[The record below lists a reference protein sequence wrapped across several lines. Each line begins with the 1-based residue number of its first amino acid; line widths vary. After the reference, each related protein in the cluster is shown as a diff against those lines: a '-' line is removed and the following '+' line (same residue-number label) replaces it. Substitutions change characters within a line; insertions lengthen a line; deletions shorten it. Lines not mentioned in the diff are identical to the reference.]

1 MRKILSLTLAMAL
14 VLTLFVGFGAFAEEM
29 TEVGTPRNETL
40 IMETQTPTD
49 LPGNFNSYFRGVQ
62 NGFGI
67 HQLITAHLWEM
78 DTAAGDQFGE
88 IADGMPTPN
97 EDFTQ
102 FTMKVRQGMKWSDGE
117 DITADDVV
125 FTFEKILDEKCTA
138 GCHAYCSSIIASVEK
153 VDDYT
158 VQFNM
163 TSPFPRLTQAFGVTI
178 WGCDYYLLPEHVLK
192 DVEDIGSYQWENPVT
207 AGPYTVK
214 DYDPNGKWILYELR
228 EDWFQSAMGVAGADH
243 YGFTGEEA
251 PAKYVWCRVLGDDT
265 TRQMAMI
272 NNEVDILCEVT
283 PEILDVMTAS
293 NPNIACWYSEF
304 PYATSDDPC
313 SKGLCFSMG
322 QGEPYSNKF
331 FRWGIALS
339 LDFDE
344 VSLSIFDGA
353 GRASPFPLYTAISA
367 GEAVYGKA
375 LRDYVVNDF
384 KLEFSDGSVLT
395 AEDVWDGEYA
405 FRMADMFGIEGD
417 EDYLYDMFGLG
428 WWKHNPEA
436 AEKCF
441 AEAGLEKGDDGLWYF
456 NGEKLVLELSYLADT
471 EAQAGRGVQAAY
483 DQLMKAGF
491 ECQLISKSSSTWDVD
506 ASMGNFY
513 IAGYWP
519 NNYITKDIYNKIS
532 GWDADLIKPVG
543 EITNGQG
550 TRWNNAEATEI
561 IHTLAAT
568 DPESEESYEL
578 GLKFYE
584 LAIDEMVD
592 ITFHS
597 GVKYVPANSTI
608 WEGYPTA
615 DNPYNGPWWWWS
627 CFKYIIPYI
636 TLVG

>member
-1 MRKILSLTLAMAL
+1 MRKLLSLVLALAL
-14 VLTLFVGFGAFAEEM
+14 VLGLSSIAFAEEM

-78 DTAAGDQFGE
+78 DTAAGVQFGE
-88 IADGMPTPN
+88 IAEGMPTPN

-102 FTMKVRQGMKWSDGE
+102 FTMKVREGMKWSDGE
-117 DITADDVV
+117 PITANDVV
-125 FTFEKILDEKCTA
+125 FTFNKILDENCTA
-138 GCHAYCSSIIASVEK
+138 GCHAYCASILSSVEA

-163 TSPFPRLTQAFGVTI
+163 AISFPRLTQAFGVTI

-192 DVEDIGSYQWENPVT
+192 DVEDIGSYKWEDPVT

-214 DYDPNGKWILYELR
+214 DFDPNGKWILYELR
-228 EDWFQSAMGVAGADH
+228 EDWFESAMGVAAQDH
-243 YGFTGEEA
+243 YSLTEDQA

-272 NNEVDILCEVT
+272 NNEVDLLCEVT

-293 NPNIACWYSEF
+293 NDKIACWYKDF

-313 SKGLCFSMG
+313 SKGLVFSMG
-322 QGEPYSNKF
+322 QGEPYNNKF
-331 FRWGIALS
+331 FRWGVALS
-339 LDFDE
+339 LDFEE
-344 VSLSIFDGA
+344 VSLSIFDGT
-353 GRASPFPLYTAISA
+353 GRASPFPVYTAISA
-367 GEAVYGKA
+367 GEKAYGHE

-395 AEDVWDGEYA
+395 AEDVWDGDYA
-405 FRMADMFGIEGD
+405 FKMAELKGIEGD
-417 EDYLYDMFGLG
+417 EDYLIDMFGFG
-428 WWKHNPEA
+428 WWKYNPEA

-441 AEAGLEKGDDGLWYF
+441 IEAGLEKGSDGIWTLH
-456 NGEKLVLELSYLADT
+456 GEPLTLELSYLADT

-491 ECQLISKSSSTWDVD
+491 NCNLISKSSSTWDVD

-513 IAGYWP
+513 IGGYWP
-519 NNYITKDIYNKIS
+519 NNYITEDVYNKIS
-532 GWDADLIKPVG
+532 SYDPSLIKPVG
-543 EITNGQG
+543 EITNGQPM
-550 TRWNNAEATEI
+550 RWDNPKVGEI
-561 IHTLAAT
+561 IDELAVT
-568 DPESEESYEL
+568 DPESPRSHEL
-578 GLKFYE
+578 GLEFYK
-584 LAIDEMVD
+584 LCIDEMAD

-597 GVKYVPANSTI
+597 GVKFVPANSTV

-627 CFKYIIPYI
+627 CFKYIAPYI
-636 TLVG
+636 TPVQG